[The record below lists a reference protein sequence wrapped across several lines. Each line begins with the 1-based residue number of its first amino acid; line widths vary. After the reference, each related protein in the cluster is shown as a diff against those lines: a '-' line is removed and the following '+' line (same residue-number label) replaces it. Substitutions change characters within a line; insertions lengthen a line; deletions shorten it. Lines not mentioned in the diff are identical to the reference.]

1 MIINKKQWPRLLLVT
16 ILLMAVLFCLAYP
29 KKMSATM
36 VADSESG
43 TKVLVLNYHKVD
55 NTFISLAVRPD
66 DFDKQMQYLSDNGYN
81 TITPDELYDSLAGNK
96 ELPENPVLI
105 TFDDGYED
113 NYTTMLP
120 IIEKYNM
127 KAVVY
132 MVTNDIGKSGY
143 LTWDEL
149 RDMQERGVEIGS
161 HTANHQPLTK
171 LERDKQIE
179 EMHLSKLLME
189 WNGIK
194 TVFSFSY
201 PNGAYDENMPMLLQE
216 NEYLTAVTG
225 DAGLNTMTTNPY
237 LLQRLNIPRPR
248 FGLLEFKLRLFK
260 AELFTRLNIK
270 QHQE

>member
-1 MIINKKQWPRLLLVT
+1 MGKLGKFLAAALILLLIFAGWLIVT
-16 ILLMAVLFCLAYP
+16 PKPAGIPILEYHKIDAVDDAEGKEYTVPPAEFEKQLAYLQ
-29 KKMSATM
+29 A
-36 VADSESG
+36 E
-43 TKVLVLNYHKVD
+43 
-55 NTFISLAVRPD
+55 
-66 DFDKQMQYLSDNGYN
+66 GYT
-81 TITPDELYDSLAGNK
+81 TITLLDYMKARKGKL
-96 ELPENPVLI
+96 ELPAKPIVL

-120 IIEKYNM
+120 IIERYNM

-132 MVTNDIGKSGY
+132 MVTNDIGKTGY